1 MNREVEEFHKNINAG
16 SFELVEYYL
25 RNQETREEFVNI
37 LTSKT
42 FHSRYLPILLFA
54 IEEEKLPAVK
64 CLLDSIMTLGAASR
78 QTVLLKSDIDNNNA
92 LHAVAKCQNEDIL
105 RLLSELPQHQ
115 TEGLFTKLLIQK
127 NNFDRCC
134 VLTACEYGN
143 YRFLRIIGGILETD
157 ADYLD
162 ILLHHTIDVCPCEI
176 EHEAGCKLG
185 CNMLMLAL
193 STTAP
198 EQERET
204 TVTWLIEQ
212 LESIG
217 NLKLNADV
225 LLHKN
230 WEGNN
235 ALQVAVEAKAE
246 HEIDLLLNVNMGEE
260 AANTYDMIT
269 NKNKKGW
276 SSIFHALKK
285 CYDDLVRTLLGKLS
299 RSERNNV
306 VRERIDLY
314 YPRGNAEDSHLFRK
328 GYNLIMLS
336 LTMADDLTAYH
347 LLMEFDPYKQPEEDI
362 DAMIV
367 ATQYE
372 EWDTVQSIFE
382 RHKEEDYEELLTKKG
397 LKENGGKEFLD
408 NWLKVDPIKRYL
420 GSNLQ
425 KILESCEFSQAAAF
439 VINSHYFPTKFF
451 LPKQSE
457 ICKPLA
463 IIFYNKFSDCNPRTS
478 AEKEKDYIKE
488 ALVETGWDTGDISV
502 RDDWTFIDLHR
513 LLNADLRDFYK
524 NISFLFLCIMSHGE
538 AGKIYGK
545 DRAKHEDMGAINE
558 VLKIVGHR
566 LHHDIPKV
574 RCFSA
579 IFF

>member
-1 MNREVEEFHKNINAG
+1 
-16 SFELVEYYL
+16 
-25 RNQETREEFVNI
+25 
-37 LTSKT
+37 
-42 FHSRYLPILLFA
+42 
-54 IEEEKLPAVK
+54 
-64 CLLDSIMTLGAASR
+64 MTLSAARR
-78 QTVLLKSDIDNNNA
+78 QTVLLQSDNDNNNV

-105 RLLSELPQHQ
+105 RLLEEFPQHQ
-115 TEGLFTKLLIQK
+115 PEDLFTKLLIQK

-143 YRFLRIIGGILETD
+143 YRFLSIIGGLLETN

-162 ILLHHTIDVCPCEI
+162 TLLYRTIDVCPCEI
-176 EHEAGCKLG
+176 EHEAECTSGY
-185 CNMLMLAL
+185 NMLMLAL
-193 STTAP
+193 STTALQ
-198 EQERET
+198 QERES
-204 TVTWLIEQ
+204 TVTWITEKLRN
-212 LESIG
+212 IG

-225 LLHKN
+225 LLHTN
-230 WEGNN
+230 WAGNN

-246 HEIDLLLNVNMGEE
+246 HEIDLLLDVNMGEE
-260 AANTYDMIT
+260 AANTDDMIT
-269 NKNKKGW
+269 NINKKGW

-328 GYNLIMLS
+328 GYNLIMMS
-336 LTMADDLTAYH
+336 LTLKDDLTAYH
-347 LLMEFDPYKQPEEDI
+347 LLMEYDGYRQIEEDI

-367 ATQYE
+367 ATQNE
-372 EWDTVQSIFE
+372 QWDAVHSIFE

-397 LKENGGKEFLD
+397 LKENDGKELLS
-408 NWLKVDPIKRYL
+408 NWLKIDSIKRYL

-425 KILESCEFSQAAAF
+425 DILESCEFSQAAAF
-439 VINSHYFPTKFF
+439 AINSHYFPTKFF
-451 LPKQSE
+451 LPKRNK
-457 ICKPLA
+457 ILKPLA

-488 ALVETGWDTGDISV
+488 ALVETGWNTDDIHV

-524 NISFLFLCIMSHGE
+524 KISFLFLCIMSHGE

-545 DRAKHEDMGAINE
+545 DKAKDDEDMGTINK
-558 VLKIVGHR
+558 VLEIVGHR

-574 RCFSA
+574 RYFIV